1 MYLHKSTLTNI
12 RNFICVCLLATF
24 FSNYTHAQTAKAC
37 FDAKNNVT
45 RGCAP
50 FTVQLTDCSN
60 AATIFYNY
68 GDGTAQ
74 TTDSSHTYT
83 SPGLY
88 TVTQFAQNAGDA
100 QADALERVNFIE
112 VLPSPQPVFDVKLC
126 SNNEVFLSIPD
137 QNYEQYVINW
147 GDGLVDTIARGNTNI
162 FPHKYNFAPVTITV
176 TGNYNPGSCGGSNA
190 FIVNPIANIISSSI
204 QELKTITRD
213 PSSGSI
219 QIAFT
224 TNSNFQYEI
233 AQKSSNETSF
243 STVKTIT
250 NATGAVV
257 TENIQNLDTENLTY
271 CYTIITKDFCG
282 NSVSSDTLCNLQLSA
297 KAQNNQNFISW
308 TPYAGTNFQQY
319 ILYRNEVPL
328 TTISDLTNTSYTDT
342 VVSCTEQYCYTIQAA
357 IGITQ
362 TTNATSNTECAVAFS
377 EDIPP
382 TITIFNS
389 TIDNDNR
396 VKVFW
401 NIETFPKII
410 EYLVTRT
417 DTTLRLTTSELEAVD
432 VNINVDKQQYFYEI
446 FYTNQCGNSSS
457 KSLVTSPV
465 LLTKLQETATQTV
478 LNWTRYLNAENSF
491 ENYELEKLEEDGTVY
506 QTVPLTTDTVYTDTE
521 QDLQRQVLRYRIKTN
536 INSSTGLVSYSNTLE
551 VERKFRIFI
560 PNAFTPNGDGLND
573 TFEPKAVFVQSYNMV
588 IYNRL
593 GKVVYQSKEITQ
605 GWDGNFNGKEAASDV
620 YVYTIELTDTR
631 GNEFKTKGTFTLI
644 R

>member
-12 RNFICVCLLATF
+12 RNFICVCLLASL

-37 FDAKNNVT
+37 FEAKNNIT

-126 SNNEVFLSIPD
+126 SDNEVFLSIPD

-147 GDGLVDTIARGNTNI
+147 GDGLVDTVARGNTSI
-162 FPHKYNFAPVTITV
+162 FPHRYNFAPVTITV

-250 NATGAVV
+250 NATGEVI

-282 NSVSSDTLCNLQLSA
+282 NSVNSDTLCNLQLSA
-297 KAQNNQNFISW
+297 KAQNNQNFVSW

-319 ILYRNEVPL
+319 VLYRNEVPL
-328 TTISDLTNTSYTDT
+328 ATINDLTNTSYTDT
-342 VVSCTEQYCYTIQAA
+342 TVSCTEQYCYTIQAA
-357 IGITQ
+357 IGINQ
-362 TTNATSNTECAVAFS
+362 TTNATSNTDCAVAFS

-432 VNINVDKQQYFYEI
+432 VNIDVDKQQYFYEI
-446 FYTNQCGNSSS
+446 FYTNQCGNSSG

-465 LLTKLQETATQTV
+465 LLTKLQETATQTL
-478 LNWTRYLNAENSF
+478 LNWTRYRNAENSF

-536 INSSTGLVSYSNTLE
+536 INSSTGLVSYSNVLE

-605 GWDGNFNGKEAASDV
+605 GWDGNFNGQEAASDV